1 MAALA
6 KKVPHYTVLEC
17 DRVLQ
22 NNVVRVEHEI
32 IEKKCSSVA
41 ISCCVMRQIQSDKM

>member
-1 MAALA
+1 MGT
-6 KKVPHYTVLEC
+6 KDVPHYTVLEC

-32 IEKKCSSVA
+32 IEKMQFSGHFLLCHEANS
-41 ISCCVMRQIQSDKM
+41 M